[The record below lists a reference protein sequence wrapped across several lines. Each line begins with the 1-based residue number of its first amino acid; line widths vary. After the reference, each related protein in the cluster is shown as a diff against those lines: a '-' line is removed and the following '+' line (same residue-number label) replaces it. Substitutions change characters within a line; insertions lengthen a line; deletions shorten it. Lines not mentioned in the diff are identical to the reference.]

1 MDSER
6 HIKCRSFDGEQTAV
20 YVHTFH
26 KFPAASLNAQNHQ
39 RGKSNGFYEANTDE
53 AFRKQFK
60 SMSLNTR
67 NSMPKKLT
75 KSSKKATLTRLKAEP
90 YPKIFSHNPLSVEK
104 HLDSA
109 INNSMYR
116 YDVFCP
122 EAKAA
127 FDKLEESYWTNWK
140 HVNTSKAQKCSK
152 SCQQDGKGDC
162 VKDNVNF
169 AKLQGDSEESTV
181 ICEESTELDISD
193 SNNISSQ
200 NDIKDVGLSIQSLS
214 PTIVIEDSDVDIP
227 FNIKHTD
234 SFILNYRKH
243 IASKDKPHYQQPR
256 RIRLFKNENLGTNV
270 STKHQH
276 AKEAGHTFKSCMKS
290 SM

>member
-6 HIKCRSFDGEQTAV
+6 HTKCKSFDGEQTAV

-26 KFPAASLNAQNHQ
+26 KFQAASLNAQNRQ
-39 RGKSNGFYEANTDE
+39 RGKSNFFDEANTDE
-53 AFRKQFK
+53 AFRKEFK
-60 SMSLNTR
+60 NMSLNTR
-67 NSMPKKLT
+67 NSTPKKLT

-90 YPKIFSHNPLSVEK
+90 YPKIFSHNPLTVERN
-104 HLDSA
+104 LDAA

-116 YDVFCP
+116 YDLFCP

-127 FDKLEESYWTNWK
+127 FDKLEERYWSNWK
-140 HVNTSKAQKCSK
+140 HVNTNKVQKCSK

-169 AKLQGDSEESTV
+169 AKAQRDLEQSTL
-181 ICEESTELDISD
+181 ICEESTDLDISD
-193 SNNISSQ
+193 CNNVTSSQ
-200 NDIKDVGLSIQSLS
+200 HDLGLSIQSLS
-214 PTIVIEDSDVDIP
+214 PTIVIEDSDADIP
-227 FNIKHTD
+227 VNIKHTD

-256 RIRLFKNENLGTNV
+256 CIRLFKKANLGTNV
-270 STKHQH
+270 STKHHQH